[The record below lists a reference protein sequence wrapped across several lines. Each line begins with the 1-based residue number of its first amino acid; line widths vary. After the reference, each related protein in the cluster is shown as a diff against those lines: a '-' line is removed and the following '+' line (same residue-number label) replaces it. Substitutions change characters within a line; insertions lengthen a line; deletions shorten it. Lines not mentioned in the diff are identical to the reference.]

1 MLRIV
6 LDVKSSKLK
15 RQLLN
20 LTNLSAPLWFVKKSD
35 RLQNLHR
42 AIAPLLT
49 LCTLRLCGSL
59 KRAIAIYPECDR
71 LLF

>member
-1 MLRIV
+1 M

-35 RLQNLHR
+35 RLQNLYG
-42 AIAPLLT
+42 AIALT
-49 LCTLRLCGSL
+49 
-59 KRAIAIYPECDR
+59 I
-71 LLF
+71 